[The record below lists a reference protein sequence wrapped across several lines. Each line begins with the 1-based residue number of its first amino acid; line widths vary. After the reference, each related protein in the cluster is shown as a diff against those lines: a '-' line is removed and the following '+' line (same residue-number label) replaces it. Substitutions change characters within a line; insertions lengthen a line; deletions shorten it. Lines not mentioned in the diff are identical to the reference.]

1 MFAKSDIWLAILVAL
16 FAFAASVFVA
26 DGRPQLGPD
35 GANALHS
42 AQNLTH
48 GDGLSSK
55 IIGAQSTLQPQAV
68 ITKPPLYPY
77 TIAALIKLGV
87 APKAAGWIIAQLSFA
102 LAAGLLYLLA
112 RRGLPRGPALLVG
125 ALFCTQMSGLRWS
138 INVHEEWLFIALT
151 FFALLVFSVLR
162 ECGAT
167 GLRLGWVVLGVISAA
182 AVLTSYPGIA
192 VVVTI
197 GLLLLT
203 AVLRK
208 QLPAQTLLFYLFG
221 VAMAGLPSLLRFIS
235 LWADGLRPSFDEGA
249 QTTWFPITAGLIST
263 FQMDFAGRLLFWL
276 YDPTTLAIFAIVGA
290 FVLLAALLFAV
301 SRHRNLRHVALYIA
315 IYLLVVLVQ
324 LDRKSVV

>member
-1 MFAKSDIWLAILVAL
+1 MFVKSDIWLALLVAL
-16 FAFAASVFVA
+16 FALAASKFVA

-42 AQNLTH
+42 AQNLAH

-87 APKAAGWIIAQLSFA
+87 APKTAGWIAAQMSFT

-112 RRGLPRGPALLVG
+112 RRVLPRGPALLVG

-162 ECGAT
+162 ARGAT
-167 GLRLGWVVLGVISAA
+167 SPRWGWVLLGVIAAA
-182 AVLTSYPGIA
+182 AVLTSYPGVA

-197 GLLLLT
+197 GLLLLG
-203 AVLRK
+203 AVSRK
-208 QLPAQTLLFYLFG
+208 QLPVQTLLLYLFG
-221 VAMAGLPSLLRFIS
+221 VVVAGLPSLLRFI
-235 LWADGLRPSFDEGA
+235 
-249 QTTWFPITAGLIST
+249 
-263 FQMDFAGRLLFWL
+263 
-276 YDPTTLAIFAIVGA
+276 
-290 FVLLAALLFAV
+290 
-301 SRHRNLRHVALYIA
+301 
-315 IYLLVVLVQ
+315 
-324 LDRKSVV
+324 